1 MKLPEDK
8 KERTKVLILI
18 AIGSILVVY
27 GVFVGVVTPL
37 VKGKKD
43 RLERIESLQEKLRKA
58 EKATARMGEDQR
70 ACSNALSRLDE
81 LANRK
86 GVVLRDRLG
95 NFLLSA
101 TEIIDRHAQ
110 KTGVKI
116 LGYKENGM
124 SQLPQAASRSTP
136 AVFNGYTVTVQV
148 EGNTHDLVHLLKE
161 IETDNPYLSVSSI
174 SITGQRDKPNRHQIS
189 FEVQWPIWVDS
200 KMPEHLSAQLREVS
214 EGNVPTQPA
223 APQQQVHP

>member
-27 GVFVGVVTPL
+27 GLFVGVVSPL

-43 RLERIESLQEKLRKA
+43 RMDRIDALQEKLRKA

-70 ACSNALSRLDE
+70 ACSNALCRLDD
-81 LANRK
+81 LSNRK

-101 TEIIDRHAQ
+101 TEIVDRHAQ
-110 KTGVKI
+110 KAGVTI

-136 AVFNGYTVTVQV
+136 PVFNGYTVTVQV
-148 EGNTHDLVHLLKE
+148 QGDTRDLVRLLKE

-174 SITGQRDKPNRHQIS
+174 GITAQQGKPNRHQMS

-200 KMPEHLSAQLREVS
+200 KMPVRLATQLQDVS
-214 EGNVPTQPA
+214 QGNVPTRPA
-223 APQQQVHP
+223 APQQQEHP